1 MKKLTKKQI
10 VALSITAGVILL
22 WIISYACIKGA
33 MEKQLEKLITSQ
45 TSYPAK
51 VDIGSDM
58 FSILGGNL
66 RFVKA
71 DIHNAAKTEYCRVI
85 LKGLKLNI
93 KDQDKSRIKSADFDI
108 KLSEAAFAD
117 QLINKFKQQHL
128 QLSNGYVYLTMNKY
142 TVIGVLTASGNQMY
156 FKVVDSN
163 SGLEA
168 SVIESKINPI
178 HINQNINFRR
188 FEYNSGYYYIS
199 GSASNLT
206 GLNGI

>member
-117 QLINKFKQQHL
+117 LLINKFKQQI
-128 QLSNGYVYLTMNKY
+128 QLSNGYVYLTKDKY
-142 TVIGVLTASGNQMY
+142 SVVGVLTASGNQLF
-156 FKVVDSN
+156 FKVVNSN
-163 SGLEA
+163 SGLPA

-178 HINQNINFRR
+178 HINQNINFRK
-188 FEYNSGYYYIS
+188 FEYNSGYYYVS
-199 GSASNLT
+199 GSAANLT
-206 GLNGI
+206 GLKSF